1 MAKKKIPTV
10 EDAVKALKDILDRAF
25 VDSYRSV
32 NNIMLFEDKNGMSI
46 LVVPDQTL
54 ATEVFKGE
62 EIPGAE
68 LDLSNP
74 SDVEHQWK
82 FQYAED
88 LVENW
93 VAIEATEDL
102 FNGKLFKITVRDTEY
117 RITINKELMPL
128 KLKKAEYK
136 DISYRTFGTRSR
148 NMESYIE
155 KTPLILAIKKRFDS
169 PVEDCGFTLIRLFQI
184 V

>member
-1 MAKKKIPTV
+1 MAKKKIPV
-10 EDAVKALKDILDRAF
+10 VADAVKALMDILDRAF
-25 VDSYRSV
+25 VSSYLSV
-32 NNIMLFEDKNGMSI
+32 NNIMLFEDKNGISI

-54 ATEVFKGE
+54 ATEVFKSY
-62 EIPGAE
+62 EIDGRE

-74 SDVEHQWK
+74 AEIEHQWK
-82 FQYAED
+82 FQYGED
-88 LVENW
+88 LKENW
-93 VAIEATEDL
+93 IPIDVTDDL
-102 FNGKLFKITVRDTEY
+102 FNGKLFKITVKDTEY
-117 RITINKELMPL
+117 NITINKELMPV

-148 NMESYIE
+148 KMDSYIE

-169 PVEDCGFTLIRLFQI
+169 PVEDCGFTMIRLFQI